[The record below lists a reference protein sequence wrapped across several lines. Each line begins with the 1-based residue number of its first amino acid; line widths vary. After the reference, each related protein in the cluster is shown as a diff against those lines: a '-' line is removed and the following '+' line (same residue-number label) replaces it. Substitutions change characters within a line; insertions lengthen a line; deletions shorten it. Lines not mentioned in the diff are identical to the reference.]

1 MSLSTF
7 GKVKRLLTPA
17 IRKKAIILQLLLL
30 VSVLFE
36 AIGLGLII
44 PVVNELTGA
53 KPVGAVGVTLQHFFQ
68 ARLNGVS
75 ALFLFL
81 GIFVGFYI
89 VKTFFLTYLVSR
101 QTRFNQELSEDISGR
116 MLDSYLHRPYT
127 FFLDQHSGVLT
138 KNITSE
144 VNSFVAYI
152 QALLQ
157 LQTELSIVFGIMIS
171 LLWLQPVGAI
181 LVFVLVGGASILL
194 VRVSRKRVSRWGRER
209 QQWEASRAKSL
220 SQTLGGVR
228 DIRLFGGEAYFQ
240 EQFSIY
246 NKKFFTSQRKIQYL
260 TQVQRYYLECL
271 LIMTLVI
278 LSLVFV
284 MQRAPLVQIL
294 PALSLFLFAAL
305 RILPSANRIVNQFQ
319 NMRFSSAGVDIV
331 YDHVYTDNQ
340 PTRPETNTVVLPIR
354 NSIRLENIW
363 FTYPGASN
371 PTLQGLNLEIKIGSV
386 TGITGPSGIGKTTVA
401 NILMGLYKP
410 SSGKIY
416 FDSVAQTETG
426 ASYSNYIAYIP
437 QQVYLLDDTIARN
450 IAFGVPDEFID
461 RQRLANAA
469 STAQLESLL
478 AGLPQGVGTSVGER
492 GIRLSGGQQQRI
504 AIARALYH
512 GARVLIF
519 DEGTSGIDAETEEAV
534 VGAIVALKGE
544 YSIITITHNPITL
557 RLCESV
563 FYWYGAGAHLK
574 SAGQCTIPYV
584 A

>member
-1 MSLSTF
+1 
-7 GKVKRLLTPA
+7 
-17 IRKKAIILQLLLL
+17 
-30 VSVLFE
+30 
-36 AIGLGLII
+36 
-44 PVVNELTGA
+44 
-53 KPVGAVGVTLQHFFQ
+53 
-68 ARLNGVS
+68 
-75 ALFLFL
+75 
-81 GIFVGFYI
+81 
-89 VKTFFLTYLVSR
+89 
-101 QTRFNQELSEDISGR
+101 
-116 MLDSYLHRPYT
+116 
-127 FFLDQHSGVLT
+127 
-138 KNITSE
+138 
-144 VNSFVAYI
+144 
-152 QALLQ
+152 
-157 LQTELSIVFGIMIS
+157 
-171 LLWLQPVGAI
+171 
-181 LVFVLVGGASILL
+181 
-194 VRVSRKRVSRWGRER
+194 
-209 QQWEASRAKSL
+209 
-220 SQTLGGVR
+220 
-228 DIRLFGGEAYFQ
+228 
-240 EQFSIY
+240 
-246 NKKFFTSQRKIQYL
+246 
-260 TQVQRYYLECL
+260 
-271 LIMTLVI
+271 MTLVI